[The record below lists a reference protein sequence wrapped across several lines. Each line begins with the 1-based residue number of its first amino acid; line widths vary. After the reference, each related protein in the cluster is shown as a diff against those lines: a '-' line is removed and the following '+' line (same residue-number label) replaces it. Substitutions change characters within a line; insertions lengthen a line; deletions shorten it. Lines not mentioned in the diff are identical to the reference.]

1 MGLPP
6 GNKLLACK
14 WIFKRKLKANG
25 PIDKYKAR
33 LVGKGFKQKEG
44 LDFFN
49 TYSLVIRITSIRV
62 LIAIVAL
69 HNPKIHQMDAKTTFL
84 NGELKKE
91 ICMEQPKGFIA
102 LR

>member
-6 GNKLLACK
+6 GNKLLAYK

-25 PIDKYKAR
+25 SIDKYKAR
-33 LVGKGFKQKEG
+33 LVGKGFKQKD

-49 TYSLVIRITSIRV
+49 TYSLVTRITSIRV
-62 LIAIVAL
+62 LIAIIAL
-69 HNPKIHQMDAKTTFL
+69 HNPKIHQMDVKTTFL

-91 ICMEQPKGFIA
+91 TYMEQPKGFIA

>member
-6 GNKLLACK
+6 SNKLLACK
-14 WIFKRKLKANG
+14 WNFKRKLKANG
-25 PIDKYKAR
+25 SIDKYKAR
-33 LVGKGFKQKEG
+33 LVGKGFKQKD

-49 TYSLVIRITSIRV
+49 TYSLVTRITSIRV
-62 LIAIVAL
+62 LIAIIAL

-91 ICMEQPKGFIA
+91 TYMEQPKGFIA
-102 LR
+102 LS